1 MTTPT
6 KTITVSLAARVTL
19 DVTVDVLVPLSD
31 LTDAANRDVF
41 DSEGDAYV
49 LGIGW
54 LEDTLMKLAEDRAED
69 LPDAI
74 ELSTLPLSLAGFG
87 VELNAAPAVDLG
99 STLLRTEVLRDWPS
113 GRCVEN
119 PAEEIHQ
126 RVEAATEDALNRLD
140 IDWCDYMS
148 DHASR

>member
-1 MTTPT
+1 M
-6 KTITVSLAARVTL
+6 KTVTVSLAARISL

-31 LTDAANRDVF
+31 LTDAARRDVF
-41 DSEGDAYV
+41 DSEGDAYA
-49 LGIGW
+49 LGVGW
-54 LEDTLMKLAEDRAED
+54 LEDTLMRLAEDRLED
-69 LPDAI
+69 LPDAL
-74 ELSTLPLSLAGFG
+74 ELSALPLSRAGFG
-87 VELNAAPAVDLG
+87 VELKATPAVDSG

-113 GRCVEN
+113 GRFVEN

-126 RVEAATEDALNRLD
+126 RLEAATEDALSRLD